1 MTLRT
6 VALLVAAGWIVL
18 AAAGAVVWATIAQ
31 RVKAGRPLLVIDDP
45 TPDPMPLIVGDFG
58 SMPPLPTDL
67 FDAAPTLR
75 EELIPVPTAVEDVE
89 DPTPPRYRDRTMVQ
103 VGLRLIH
110 RGCRNA
116 RTDFATDWICPD
128 CVAALK
134 TTVAS

>member
-1 MTLRT
+1 ML
-6 VALLVAAGWIVL
+6 
-18 AAAGAVVWATIAQ
+18 
-31 RVKAGRPLLVIDDP
+31 
-45 TPDPMPLIVGDFG
+45 
-58 SMPPLPTDL
+58 PLPDDL
-67 FDAAPTLR
+67 FDPQPTLR
-75 EELIPVPTAVEDVE
+75 EELIPGPTAVLEDE

-128 CVAALK
+128 CIAALK